1 MIILDTDCLSL
12 FDREKHLEASI
23 LQKNLARFAP
33 DEIFTTIITFE
44 EQMRG
49 WLTYLSKCKIFGN
62 KFLLINV

>member
-33 DEIFTTIITFE
+33 DEIFYDDNYF
-44 EQMRG
+44 
-49 WLTYLSKCKIFGN
+49 
-62 KFLLINV
+62 